1 MRAIMYADVAET
13 AVSTG
18 DSVGY
23 RLLDRIRPV
32 DASEATFV
40 SPTVLAG
47 VEPPK
52 ER

>member
-13 AVSTG
+13 TGST
-18 DSVGY
+18 DDRSGY

-52 ER
+52 GR